1 MYWRFATPTCNS
13 SIIQRVGKAL
23 LMMDEFFVMHC
34 LDLMGLGSHKETITC
49 VMLGMQTPRG
59 F

>member
-34 LDLMGLGSHKETITC
+34 LDLMGLGSHKVQVYNDKEFI
-49 VMLGMQTPRG
+49 LLKN
-59 F
+59 